1 VVEVM
6 RRGEVWVAN
15 LNPPRGREIGKVR
28 PVVVMQCDEL
38 DAAVTPMVVCL
49 PLTTQVYPG
58 FSCWRVTLSARDHL
72 LKPCQ
77 VVADQP
83 RTLDRARFG
92 EGPLTTLTA
101 DELAAVERA
110 LKAVLGMW

>member
-1 VVEVM
+1 M

-28 PVVVMQCDEL
+28 PVLVMQSEEL
-38 DAAVTPMVVCL
+38 SVDVTPMVVCL

-58 FSCWRVTLSARDHL
+58 FSRWRVTVPPRDRL
-72 LKPCQ
+72 LKACQ
-77 VVADQP
+77 VVTDQP
-83 RTLDRARFG
+83 RALDRARFG

-101 DELAAVERA
+101 DELAMVEGS
-110 LKAVLGMW
+110 LKGVLGLW